1 MATTNEQHFLTV
13 RELAAYL
20 RVSRRKA
27 YELVATGEV
36 PSFRVGSSLRIP
48 RAELD
53 AQLSASAH
61 PKGGEPEL
69 SER

>member
-1 MATTNEQHFLTV
+1 MEQHFLTV
-13 RELAAYL
+13 RELADYL

-27 YELVATGEV
+27 YELVAAGEV

-53 AQLSASAH
+53 AQLSASALS
-61 PKGGEPEL
+61 KGGEPGI

>member
-1 MATTNEQHFLTV
+1 MDQRHFMTV

-27 YELVATGEV
+27 YELVANGEV
-36 PSFRVGSSLRIP
+36 PSVRIGSALRIP

-53 AQLSASAH
+53 RQLDESTTKPAA
-61 PKGGEPEL
+61 
-69 SER
+69 

>member
-1 MATTNEQHFLTV
+1 METTDERRFLTV

-36 PSFRVGSSLRIP
+36 PSLRVGSSLRIP
-48 RAELD
+48 REDL
-53 AQLSASAH
+53 
-61 PKGGEPEL
+61 
-69 SER
+69 ERHLAKQMGKPAA

>member
-1 MATTNEQHFLTV
+1 MPITDEHFLTV

-27 YELVATGEV
+27 YELVANGEV
-36 PSFRVGSSLRIP
+36 PSVRIGSALRIP

-53 AQLSASAH
+53 RQLAESATKPAA
-61 PKGGEPEL
+61 
-69 SER
+69 

>member
-1 MATTNEQHFLTV
+1 MEQHFLTV
-13 RELAAYL
+13 RELADYL

-27 YELVATGEV
+27 YELVAAGEV

-61 PKGGEPEL
+61 SKGGESGI